1 MSALLDKLFTSI
13 DPDRLRDLT
22 LDLVRIPSPTGDAE
36 AVTEFYAAQLRG
48 LGLDVEVL
56 HDYPHSPSTVTRLGQ
71 RKGQPTLTLDG
82 HLDTIHMPHA
92 APYVDGDRI
101 YGRGAGDMKSG
112 IAAMVEVVRVLLENQ
127 VELVGNLVLATHSLH
142 EAPVG
147 HMEGLKALLAR
158 GDVYIDAALVMEGS
172 FDTAALRGK
181 GQALY
186 EITITREGNV
196 LHENE
201 ARPRGV
207 PNPLDFAAL
216 LARKMLECNA
226 NWASQADP
234 LLGPETF
241 FLGQIHGGD
250 FYNRVPTKAY
260 LNGVYRYW
268 PDKTW
273 DDVQRM
279 FDELV
284 TSVDRPVGLQV
295 DMQLSGNGL
304 GFEIDP
310 RTPILQALCSAY
322 RTVVGHDLQLVG
334 ELSVSDVNIIAR
346 EAKIPVVAHGT
357 GSTTAHGDVE
367 WVNVTDMVRS
377 TRVYLATII
386 EFLGVK

>member
-1 MSALLDKLFTSI
+1 MNALLDKLFASI
-13 DPDRLRDLT
+13 DPVRLRDLT
-22 LDLVRIPSPTGDAE
+22 LDLVRIPSLTGDAE
-36 AVTEFYAAQLRG
+36 AVTEFYAFQLRA

-56 HDYPHSPSTVTRLGQ
+56 HDFPHSPSTITRLGHQ
-71 RKGQPTLTLDG
+71 KNKPTLTLDG
-82 HLDTIHMPHA
+82 HLDTIHMSHA
-92 APYVDGDRI
+92 APYIDGDRI

-112 IAAMVEVVRVLLENQ
+112 IAAMVEVARVLLENQ
-127 VELVGNLVLATHSLH
+127 VELGGNLVLATHSLH

-158 GDVYIDAALVMEGS
+158 GDVYIDAALVTEGG

-186 EITITREGNV
+186 EITITREGKV

-201 ARPRGV
+201 ARPRGI

-216 LARKMLECNA
+216 LASKMLECNS
-226 NWASQADP
+226 NWANQTDS

-241 FLGQIHGGD
+241 FIGQIHGGD
-250 FYNRVPTKAY
+250 FYNRVPTKAF

-268 PDKTW
+268 PDKNW
-273 DDVQRM
+273 DDVQHM

-284 TSVDRPVGLQV
+284 ASVDRPAGLQV

-322 RTVVGHDLQLVG
+322 RTVVGRDLQLVG

-367 WVNVTDMVRS
+367 WVNITDIVRS
-377 TRVYLATII
+377 TKVYLATIL
-386 EFLGVK
+386 EFLGAS